1 MERKIIL
8 TGDGSHSI
16 RMPELGVAYHS
27 VHGAIQES
35 KHVFIEAG
43 FKSACTNQSV
53 CSILEVGFGTGLNAL
68 LTYMEAE
75 KTGTKIYY
83 ETLEPNPLNNDEA
96 KSLNYCHQ
104 LNRKDL
110 QPLFEQMHFSDWE
123 KAIPITPRFI
133 LAKRNSG
140 LGTFNPLEPS
150 FAETTEHKPFTP
162 FELIYYDAF
171 APAAQ
176 PELWTKEVF
185 DKMFSLLAPG
195 GVLVT
200 YCSKGEVRRN
210 MMAAGFKVEKLPG
223 PLYKREML
231 RARR

>member
-8 TGDGSHSI
+8 TGDGSHSVS
-16 RMPELGVAYHS
+16 MPEMGVTYHS

-35 KHVFIEAG
+35 MHVFIEAG

-68 LTYMEAE
+68 LTAIEAE
-75 KTGTKIYY
+75 KTGSSIYY
-83 ETLEPNPLNNDEA
+83 VALEPYPLGAEEIL
-96 KSLNYCHQ
+96 SLNYCKQ

-110 QPLFEQMHFSDWE
+110 QDDFIRMHQCEWNKSIAVTENLLLHKSKYMLQSFEH
-123 KAIPITPRFI
+123 ITKFD
-133 LAKRNSG
+133 
-140 LGTFNPLEPS
+140 
-150 FAETTEHKPFTP
+150 
-162 FELIYYDAF
+162 LIYFDAF

-176 PELWTKEVF
+176 PELWTKDVF

-223 PLYKREML
+223 PQQKREML
-231 RARR
+231 RAGR